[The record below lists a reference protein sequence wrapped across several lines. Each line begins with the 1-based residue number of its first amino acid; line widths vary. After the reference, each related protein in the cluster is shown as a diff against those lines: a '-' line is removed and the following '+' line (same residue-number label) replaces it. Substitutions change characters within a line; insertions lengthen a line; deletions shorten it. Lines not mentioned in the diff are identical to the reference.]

1 MILLDQSLSETYK
14 EDFKI
19 RKKKIYNHHVVIID
33 FLILIILGSSQDI
46 P

>member
-19 RKKKIYNHHVVIID
+19 RKKNYNHHVVIID